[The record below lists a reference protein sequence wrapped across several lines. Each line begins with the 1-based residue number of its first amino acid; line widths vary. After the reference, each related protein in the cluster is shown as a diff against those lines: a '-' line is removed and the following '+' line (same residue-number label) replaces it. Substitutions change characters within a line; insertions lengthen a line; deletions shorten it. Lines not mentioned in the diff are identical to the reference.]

1 MNKNIEYYNENAEE
15 FYNSTVNTD
24 MSNLYADF
32 LSRILPGGVIL
43 DAGCGSGRDSK
54 YFLEHGFEVVAFDA
68 SSEMCNRASKLLNRK
83 VLNLRFDEIDFE
95 NCFDGIWACASLL
108 HVPPADMSDTLL
120 KLKKSLKKNGIFY
133 ASFKSGIG
141 VTDKVSRSF
150 TNYDEKSIK
159 ELFNEAGFEVLDIK
173 STHDNRPGREEEA
186 WTNIIVRNTERIK
199 DINER

>member
-15 FYNSTVNTD
+15 FYDSTVNTN
-24 MSNLYADF
+24 MSNLCADF
-32 LSRILPGGVIL
+32 LSRVLPGGVIL

-108 HVPPADMSDTLL
+108 HVPPTEMPDTLL

-133 ASFKSGIG
+133 ASFKHSN
-141 VTDKVSRSF
+141 F
-150 TNYDEKSIK
+150 KSIHLK
-159 ELFNEAGFEVLDIK
+159 FLY
-173 STHDNRPGREEEA
+173 
-186 WTNIIVRNTERIK
+186 
-199 DINER
+199 